1 MSRRTREEAATAV
14 ATREESEREKLNR
27 QLADIK
33 AEIKALRQERN
44 REQELTDLRRE
55 IETLKIEKGRLVE
68 DNEKELREV
77 THKTGLLKIQQQH
90 EVEHAKRMAQLEVR
104 EGNLEAERVRFE
116 KDMEFQREHMEAE
129 VDRFVGIAQSLME
142 RLPVIEVGLGGN
154 VEAAGARSAADARR
168 TAGRKPAG
176 G

>member
-68 DNEKELREV
+68 DNEKELR
-77 THKTGLLKIQQQH
+77 
-90 EVEHAKRMAQLEVR
+90 
-104 EGNLEAERVRFE
+104 
-116 KDMEFQREHMEAE
+116 
-129 VDRFVGIAQSLME
+129 
-142 RLPVIEVGLGGN
+142 
-154 VEAAGARSAADARR
+154 
-168 TAGRKPAG
+168 
-176 G
+176 

>member
-104 EGNLEAERVRFE
+104 EGNREAERVRFE
-116 KDMEFQREHMEAE
+116 MDMEFQREHMEAE

-142 RLPVIEVGLGGN
+142 RLPVIEVGLDGS
-154 VEAAGARSAADARR
+154 VSAPRA
-168 TAGRKPAG
+168 TAGRKAAG
-176 G
+176 D